1 MKLEAFAWRWHW
13 REAKYLKKSFARTR
27 KGRVK
32 HICAKFGEHEL
43 ADITWPQVRD
53 WIRSLDIGPTS
64 VPELL
69 SAFRCLLA
77 AAEEDG
83 VIETNP
89 LVGKTL
95 RMRRD
100 PEEKEA
106 PEPFNAEEREALLW
120 HCDGPIRNLLQTM
133 MWTGMRPSEARA
145 LQWEN
150 VDFQKGEIR
159 IVGVL
164 TDGAK
169 DIEAPK
175 TRASRRKIKM
185 LGPARSALLDQT
197 QFTDGRKF
205 VFINPRTDER
215 WTIDSQFHDI
225 MRDVCAKAGIP
236 YRHPYMLRHT
246 YASLM
251 LTAGEDIAWISH
263 QLGHRNPVITGQI
276 YAKWMPVDNPTAGS
290 KAEQMY
296 ASG

>member
-1 MKLEAFAWRWHW
+1 VKLEAFAWRWHW
-13 REAKYLKKSFARTR
+13 REAKYMKKSFARTR

-32 HICAKFGEHEL
+32 RICAQFGEQEL

-53 WIRSLDIGPTS
+53 WIRSLEIGHTGPR
-64 VPELL
+64 ELL

-83 VIETNP
+83 LIERNP
-89 LVGKTL
+89 LVGRAFRISRVDL
-95 RMRRD
+95 D
-100 PEEKEA
+100 KEI

-133 MWTGMRPSEARA
+133 MWTGMRPSEVRA

-150 VDFQKGEIR
+150 IDFAKGEIR
-159 IVGVL
+159 IVGGL
-164 TDGAK
+164 SHDAK
-169 DIEAPK
+169 EIEQPK
-175 TRASRRKIKM
+175 TRASRRTIKM

-197 QFTDGRKF
+197 QFTEGRKF
-205 VFINPRTDER
+205 VFVNPRTDER
-215 WTIDSQFHDI
+215 WKLDTQFSDI
-225 MRDVCAKAGIP
+225 MKAVCAKAGVK

-246 YASLM
+246 YASML

-276 YAKWMPVDNPTAGS
+276 YAKWMPTDNPTAGS
-290 KAEQMY
+290 KAEQLY
-296 ASG
+296 SCL